1 MGKLAAVGWL
11 LAIAIGGAAFA
22 GYQWLLADKQ
32 TALDAQAAE
41 FEVRLAQVKAESAG
55 QLQKA
60 QSDAIAN
67 EQVLKTELDFQRLPD
82 MPLKFAFRPG
92 QVLYVESEAAD
103 VFQCKVRLFRPNT
116 SASVELDFSINSR
129 AFKDLGAIETWVF
142 ARGDQVEFVK
152 SGFKPWKGV
161 VP

>member
-11 LAIAIGGAAFA
+11 LAIAIGGAAFG

-32 TALDAQAAE
+32 AALDAQAAE
-41 FEVRLAQVKAESAG
+41 FEVRLAQVKVESAT

-92 QVLYVESEAAD
+92 QVLYVDGGLTAT
-103 VFQCKVRLFRPNT
+103 Q
-116 SASVELDFSINSR
+116 
-129 AFKDLGAIETWVF
+129 
-142 ARGDQVEFVK
+142 
-152 SGFKPWKGV
+152 
-161 VP
+161 